1 LAAIPLEKAAMKIA
15 HAVFAAGLLAVALP
29 AATADILVP
38 DSFRDRVMRFSSVDG
53 SLIDMNFITN
63 ADTGGIMLLGVKVQ
77 QVGSELWLSDQNL
90 DGILKFDLDGNYLG
104 FVVGPANNLDNVR
117 GFNVVDNILYV
128 CNFGPNN
135 GAGGACIRK
144 FDAAT
149 FANLG
154 SEFPPFVE
162 SCWDVMPFA
171 GRVMV
176 SDGGAIS
183 TPPNDT
189 GYIWGLNAATG
200 AYEITFASG
209 TAASNGL
216 SLPKGMC
223 LLSNG
228 NLLVANN
235 SGSRASLEYDAAG
248 NRVATYPLDPTFSA
262 NGVFE
267 LDNGLI
273 FICLQGSGVLGTN
286 GIYLL
291 DRSTGIVTPSLL
303 GNQTTDGFI
312 PNNPGRFSPPPP
324 PCAADANGDGR
335 TDAADLSVLLGQFGT
350 SVPTGTGADFNG
362 DGNVD
367 AADLSVLLGD
377 FGCGT

>member
-1 LAAIPLEKAAMKIA
+1 MKTTHVALA
-15 HAVFAAGLLAVALP
+15 VGLFSVALP
-29 AATADILVP
+29 VASADILVP

-63 ADTGGIMLLGVKVQ
+63 ADTGNIMLLGIKIQ
-77 QVGSELWLSDQNL
+77 QMGNELWLSDQNL

-104 FVVGPANNLDNVR
+104 FVVGPTNNLDNVR
-117 GFNVVDNILYV
+117 GFDVINNILYV
-128 CNFGPNN
+128 CNFGANN

-144 FDAAT
+144 FDATT

-154 SEFPPFVE
+154 SEFPPNVE
-162 SCWDVMPFA
+162 SCWDVRSFA
-171 GRVMV
+171 GRVLV
-176 SDGGAIS
+176 SDGGNIG
-183 TPPNDT
+183 TPTTDT
-189 GYIWGLNAATG
+189 GFIWGLNATTG
-200 AYEITFASG
+200 AYEVAFASG

-223 LLSNG
+223 LLANG

-235 SGSRASLEYDAAG
+235 SGVDAIYEYDAAG
-248 NRVATYPLDPTFSA
+248 TRVATYPLDPTFSA

-273 FICLQGSGVLGTN
+273 FVCLQGTGVLGTN

-312 PNNPGRFSPPPP
+312 PNNPGRFTPPPP
-324 PCAADANGDGR
+324 PCAGDANGDNL
-335 TDAADLSVLLGQFGT
+335 TDAADLSVLLGQFGS
-350 SVPTGTGADFNG
+350 SVTPGDGADFNN

-377 FGCGT
+377 FGCGA